1 MDNSSTSLI
10 PGDFAI
16 LLAEPWSRHVNQC
29 QHFLRDKLEDMI
41 WWGYRVESVNGNRA
55 VIQSITALEPIR
67 ETVPLDCLSKVE
79 KKAETKAEPTK
90 VVKEIPD
97 PYPVGA
103 RVMYLHNQ
111 YTIES
116 IEFEASGEPVYNLKA
131 TRPDLWV
138 WSGDRVWHSLI
149 DVD

>member
-16 LLAEPWSRHVNQC
+16 LLAEPWSRHVSGSK
-29 QHFLRDKLEDMI
+29 HFLRDKLEDMI

-55 VIQSITALEPIR
+55 VIQSMTALDPIR
-67 ETVPLDCLSKVE
+67 ETVPLGCLGKVE
-79 KKAETKAEPTK
+79 KKAKPTK
-90 VVKEIPD
+90 VVREIPD

-103 RVMYLHNQ
+103 RVTYLHNQ

-116 IEFEASGEPVYNLKA
+116 VEFEASGEPVYNLKS
-131 TRPDLWV
+131 TRRDVLV
-138 WSGDRVWHSLI
+138 WNGDRVWHSMI
-149 DVD
+149 DVC

>member
-1 MDNSSTSLI
+1 MNKI
-10 PGDFAI
+10 QPGDFAI
-16 LLAEPWSRHVNQC
+16 LLAEPWSRYVSGSK
-29 QHFLRDKLEDMI
+29 HFLRDKLEEMI

-55 VIQSITALEPIR
+55 VIQSMTAIVPIR
-67 ETVPLDCLSKVE
+67 DTVPLDCLAKV
-79 KKAETKAEPTK
+79 ETKAEPTK

-116 IEFEASGEPVYNLKA
+116 VEFEASGEPVYNLKSIA
-131 TRPDLWV
+131 RDVLV

>member
-1 MDNSSTSLI
+1 MDNSSTPLS

-16 LLAEPWSRHVNQC
+16 LLAEPWSRYVNQC

-41 WWGYRVESVNGNRA
+41 WWGYRVESINGNRA
-55 VIQSITALEPIR
+55 VIQSMTAIVPIR
-67 ETVPLDCLSKVE
+67 ETVPIDCLAKVE
-79 KKAETKAEPTK
+79 KKAEKKAEQPK
-90 VVKEIPD
+90 AVKEIPD

-103 RVMYLHNQ
+103 RVTYLHNH

-116 IEFEASGEPVYNLKA
+116 VEFEECGEPVYNLKA
-131 TRPDLWV
+131 MRPDLLV

-149 DVD
+149 DVC

>member
-1 MDNSSTSLI
+1 MDNSAASVR

-41 WWGYRVESVNGNRA
+41 WWGYRVESINGNRA
-55 VIQSITALEPIR
+55 VIQSMTALEPIR
-67 ETVPLDCLSKVE
+67 ETVPIECLAKVE
-79 KKAETKAEPTK
+79 KKAETTK
-90 VVKEIPD
+90 VVTKEIPD

-103 RVMYLHNQ
+103 RVTYLHNQ

-116 IEFEASGEPVYNLKA
+116 VEFEASGEPVYNLKS
-131 TRPDLWV
+131 TRRDVLV
-138 WSGDRVWHSLI
+138 WNGDRVWHSLI
-149 DVD
+149 DVC